1 MCTYSLFSLNV
12 TQGMP
17 EDSAK
22 GEVILCTIEQQA
34 IVQYF
39 IEKLAISLSTKE
51 QDIVEVSI
59 NDFL

>member
-1 MCTYSLFSLNV
+1 
-12 TQGMP
+12 MP
-17 EDSAK
+17 DDSAK
-22 GEVILCTIEQQA
+22 GEFILRTIEQQA

>member
-22 GEVILCTIEQQA
+22 GEFILRTIEREA

>member
-1 MCTYSLFSLNV
+1 
-12 TQGMP
+12 MP

-22 GEVILCTIEQQA
+22 GEFILRTIEREA

-59 NDFL
+59 KDFL

>member
-22 GEVILCTIEQQA
+22 GEFILRTIEQQA

-51 QDIVEVSI
+51 QDIVEVSV
-59 NDFL
+59 NNFL